1 MNKLSALALAA
12 LSAGSAFAFVAEKP
26 SAVHRTEK
34 GWSFTY
40 ALPRY
45 EEANFVKV
53 DFAGSAK
60 AWSVRLDDAE
70 VLQGEAVSTGRHEA
84 DLPKLK
90 AFQFAQIDVEAEW
103 EPVLKRVEFCQV
115 PFADA
120 IDPKLL
126 KVTNVDETCIAIDF
140 GRETALAGFTYA
152 GDFNEKC
159 EAWVGDL
166 ATDAKR
172 DYGHLENNKL
182 VCEKKGGATEVR
194 LHNTLRTR
202 FFFLRDK
209 KGKLDAAKLTVK
221 VVPYDYAQHITKE
234 TWDEKLKRLE
244 WWTEARFGLFIHFG
258 LYASPAR
265 QEWVKTLEQISEEK
279 YQEYFDN
286 FNPDRFDA
294 KAWAKA
300 AKAAGMKYA
309 VLTTKHHE
317 GFCLWDSKVTDY
329 KITNAPF
336 GRDLVR
342 EFVEAFRAEGL
353 RVGFYYSL
361 LDWHHPDFTIDDLH
375 PRRKGDLF
383 DYTPGKAGAYDEV
396 NRTRDMAK
404 YRQYMKDQVRELL
417 TNYGK
422 IDIIWYD
429 FSYPHAGG
437 GKTRDDWDSAGLLKL
452 TKSLQKD
459 IIIDNRLDLGDY
471 EDGWDFMTPEQN
483 REASCPRFAGRE
495 MPWETCQ
502 TFSGSWGYHRDETSW
517 KSAFQCIEQLVHTVA
532 HGGNV
537 IMNVG
542 PTARGEFDAR
552 ALERLA
558 DYGRWMDANGRSI
571 YGCGSAPAEFVAPP
585 NTLLTYNPR
594 TNRLYVHMLAWH
606 FGTLPVSFGR
616 RIRAAK
622 LLNDDSEIQYRFGAL
637 HLPVR
642 KPDVEIPVI
651 EIELNP

>member
-1 MNKLSALALAA
+1 MKGLVFGLAVVSSVMAQAIVLERPASVVKTGAGWEVTYVLPAAERVNHLAIEETSGAVTNWTLHCDQWEMLAGGRLPAEMDLPHEHVLSVLTLAVGATAEPAFGKASLTMAPYPDALDPARVRRVQEDANTVYIDLGRDTAVA
-12 LSAGSAFAFVAEKP
+12 GVSYPAELGRLDAYCSWEPRFSAQKPEERGDPIYAKTSVKGGETVTAFHDVRRFVNQYRIVADRPIAAEKI
-26 SAVHRTEK
+26 
-34 GWSFTY
+34 
-40 ALPRY
+40 
-45 EEANFVKV
+45 
-53 DFAGSAK
+53 
-60 AWSVRLDDAE
+60 RLDVRPYGWRDH
-70 VLQGEAVSTGRHEA
+70 LT
-84 DLPKLK
+84 
-90 AFQFAQIDVEAEW
+90 
-103 EPVLKRVEFCQV
+103 
-115 PFADA
+115 
-120 IDPKLL
+120 
-126 KVTNVDETCIAIDF
+126 DETW
-140 GRETALAGFTYA
+140 E
-152 GDFNEKC
+152 
-159 EAWVGDL
+159 
-166 ATDAKR
+166 
-172 DYGHLENNKL
+172 
-182 VCEKKGGATEVR
+182 
-194 LHNTLRTR
+194 
-202 FFFLRDK
+202 
-209 KGKLDAAKLTVK
+209 GKM
-221 VVPYDYAQHITKE
+221 
-234 TWDEKLKRLE
+234 KRLA
-244 WWTEARFGLFIHFG
+244 WWQDARFGLFVHFG
-258 LYASPAR
+258 LYARPAR
-265 QEWVKTLEQISEEK
+265 HEWIKTREKIPEEK
-279 YQEYFDN
+279 YQLYFDD

-329 KITNAPF
+329 KITNTPF

-383 DYTPGKAGAYDEV
+383 DYTSGKAGAYDEV

-571 YGCGSAPAEFVAPP
+571 YGCGPAPAEFVAPP
-585 NTLLTYNPR
+585 NTLLTYNPK
-594 TNRLYVHMLAWH
+594 TNRLYVHVLAWH
-606 FGTLPVSFGR
+606 FGSLPVSFGR

-637 HLPVR
+637 DLPVR

-651 EIELNP
+651 EVYLKD

>member
-1 MNKLSALALAA
+1 MPKLSLLTLAA
-12 LSAGSAFAFVAEKP
+12 LAVSPAFAFVAEKP
-26 SAVHRTEK
+26 SAVHRTDN

-45 EEANFVKV
+45 EEANFLKIDV
-53 DFAGSAK
+53 AGSAK
-60 AWSVRLDDAE
+60 SWSVRLDDAE
-70 VLQGEAVSTGRHEA
+70 VLKGDAVQSGHHEVN
-84 DLPKLK
+84 LPKLK
-90 AFQFAQIDVEAEW
+90 AFQFAQIDVEADR

-294 KAWAKA
+294 KAWARA

-309 VLTTKHHE
+309 VLTSKHHE
-317 GFCLWDSKVTDY
+317 GFCLFDSKFTDY
-329 KITNAPF
+329 KITNTKF
-336 GRDLVR
+336 KRDLVK

-353 RVGFYYSL
+353 KVGFYYSVI
-361 LDWHHPDFTIDDLH
+361 DWHHPDYTLDYLH
-375 PRRKGDLF
+375 PRRVGGFWDPNSGDYVTANKG
-383 DYTPGKAGAYDEV
+383 
-396 NRTRDMAK
+396 RDMAK
-404 YRQYMKDQVRELL
+404 YREYVKNQVTELL
-417 TNYGK
+417 TNYGP
-422 IDIIWYD
+422 IDIMWFD
-429 FSYPHAGG
+429 FSYPMVG
-437 GKTRDDWDSAGLLKL
+437 GKCRDDWDSVGLVKL
-452 TKSLQKD
+452 VRKLAPN
-459 IIIDNRLDLGDY
+459 IIIDNRLDLPDY
-471 EDGWDFMTPEQN
+471 EDGWDFATPEQN
-483 REASCPRFAGRE
+483 REPFWVKVNGRKV
-495 MPWETCQ
+495 PWETCQ
-502 TFSGSWGYHRDETSW
+502 TFSGSWGYARDEKGW
-517 KSAFQCIEQLVHTVA
+517 KSSFQVIEQLVSTVSK
-532 HGGNV
+532 GGNV

-542 PTARGEFDAR
+542 PTAAGEFDYR
-552 ALERLA
+552 AMERLA
-558 DYGRWMDANGRSI
+558 DYGKWLHACGDSI
-571 YGCGSAPAEFVAPP
+571 YGCTAAPEEFVAP
-585 NTLLTYNPR
+585 NGTILTYNPK
-594 TNRLYVHMLAWH
+594 TNKLYMHMLSWQWGEFAVP
-606 FGTLPVSFGR
+606 FMSRV
-616 RIRAAK
+616 K
-622 LLNDDSEIQYRFGAL
+622 YVQLLNDKSEIRVVGGKLQ
-637 HLPVR
+637 LPTD
-642 KPDVEIPVI
+642 KPPVEIPVV
-651 EIELNP
+651 EFTLR